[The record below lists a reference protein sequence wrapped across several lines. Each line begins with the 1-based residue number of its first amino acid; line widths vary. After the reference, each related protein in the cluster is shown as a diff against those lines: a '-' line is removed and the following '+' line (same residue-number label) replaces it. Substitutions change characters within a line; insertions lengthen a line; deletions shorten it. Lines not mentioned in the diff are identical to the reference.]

1 MVVNRCSTGRING
14 AGWCMWERGKGTTS
28 AASFWWIARKKKK
41 KSTQQWEI
49 KASACISPLSWCS
62 ALGWLFRPT
71 IQSYHCWEG
80 AQGAQL
86 LWGSGSQSVL
96 KMLYVEGRVLSTTR
110 GLFLIGLGLRKE
122 ISDFKI
128 ALQFCSAFLLFMTP
142 TCCRNCVLFQ
152 IETDRQT

>member
-1 MVVNRCSTGRING
+1 MYVGEGEGNYFSCLFLMNSQ
-14 AGWCMWERGKGTTS
+14 
-28 AASFWWIARKKKK
+28 KKKK
-41 KSTQQWEI
+41 KKKIHPTMRNKS
-49 KASACISPLSWCS
+49 LSLHQPSLLMLCTG
-62 ALGWLFRPT
+62 LWLFGPT